1 MEEKQ
6 VVEQARK
13 EFRRKGKGRGGCE
26 MQARMQ
32 RWCGESGPVSGLRS
46 LFIPTLLRAV
56 DGSWLKKRRKEERRG
71 RRGRIS
77 SRSQRIGK
85 KEERGKKKTMLARTV
100 FSSILLIGCVTLAT
114 RAQFRCPEPKGFFP
128 DPEQCDL
135 YYACADGK
143 AEEKLCKDGLVFRDD
158 NPKKELC
165 DIPANVPCGDRTLLR
180 KLSNFF
186 FFFFYSSFE
195 LF

>member
-1 MEEKQ
+1 
-6 VVEQARK
+6 
-13 EFRRKGKGRGGCE
+13 
-26 MQARMQ
+26 
-32 RWCGESGPVSGLRS
+32 
-46 LFIPTLLRAV
+46 
-56 DGSWLKKRRKEERRG
+56 
-71 RRGRIS
+71 
-77 SRSQRIGK
+77 
-85 KEERGKKKTMLARTV
+85 MLARAV

-186 FFFFYSSFE
+186 FFFFLLVVRTFLIFPIIPSKQFE
-195 LF
+195 G

>member
-1 MEEKQ
+1 
-6 VVEQARK
+6 
-13 EFRRKGKGRGGCE
+13 

-71 RRGRIS
+71 RRERISS

-85 KEERGKKKTMLARTV
+85 KEERGKKTMLARAV
-100 FSSILLIGCVTLAT
+100 FSSILLIGCVTLG